1 MELIILTNGQQ
12 TTTDPLVTSF
22 MGYSVQYTDIDLY
35 SCVSTTTVIVPG
47 DTSTMCLTSTQA
59 VLTTEQT
66 TTVYIQSTAQFDD
79 TTVITTEQ
87 TAVNIESTAEIAYTT
102 VTTTEQTTVNI
113 KSTEGIAYTT
123 LTTTTVP
130 LLITSALA
138 NRTTAKSMA

>member
-12 TTTDPLVTSF
+12 TTTDSLVTSF
-22 MGYSVQYTDIDLY
+22 MGYSVEYTDIDLY

-66 TTVYIQSTAQFDD
+66 TTVNIKSTAQIADTTVTTTEQTTVNIQSTAQ
-79 TTVITTEQ
+79 
-87 TAVNIESTAEIAYTT
+87 IAYTT
-102 VTTTEQTTVNI
+102 VTTTEQTTINI

-130 LLITSALA
+130 LLITTARA
-138 NRTTAKSMA
+138 HRTTAKSVA